1 MACPGPLVERAEM
14 SSHEIMTV
22 EEVARYLRVSE
33 RTVYDWAQKGE
44 IPAGKLG
51 TTWRFKRTVVQKWV
65 DEHLTGS
72 DQPAA
77 AARPASVSIRDVLSP
92 QRVRR
97 LKADTKQAALLEMI
111 ELLSTAAE
119 VKERH
124 ALRTEIFRREDL
136 MSTGIGLGIAVP
148 HVRLASVTD
157 TVMAVGVSSQV
168 IDDYV
173 SLDGGGVSIICMVAS
188 SVGQHAKYLK
198 TLAAISTRLRDE
210 SVREAVLRAADED
223 AMYRIL
229 AE

>member
-1 MACPGPLVERAEM
+1 M

-51 TTWRFKRTVVQKWV
+51 TTWRFKRVAVQKWV
-65 DEHLTGS
+65 DEHLAGAGRS
-72 DQPAA
+72 AA
-77 AARPASVSIRDVLSP
+77 ATRPDSVSICDVLSRE
-92 QRVRR
+92 RVKL
-97 LKADTKQAALLEMI
+97 LKTNTKETALLEMI
-111 ELLSTAAE
+111 EVLGTAAE

-124 ALRTEIFRREDL
+124 ALRTEIFRREEL

-168 IDDYV
+168 IGDYV
-173 SLDGGGVSIICMVAS
+173 SLDGEGVSIICMVAS

-198 TLAAISTRLRDE
+198 TLAAVSTRLRDE
-210 SVREAVLRAADED
+210 SVREMMLTAADED
-223 AMYRIL
+223 AMYHIL
-229 AE
+229 SGPTEVS